1 MFYIGSLLVSLRKV
15 HVVFQEIRPI
25 NMILDGFRGKLGQ
38 KIVISSKQNGNVKM
52 LFSE

>member
-25 NMILDGFRGKLGQ
+25 NMILDGVQRKTGT
-38 KIVISSKQNGNVKM
+38 KIVIRSKQNVEM
-52 LFSE
+52 

>member
-1 MFYIGSLLVSLRKV
+1 MFYNGSLLVSLRKV

-38 KIVISSKQNGNVKM
+38 KLLLEASKM
-52 LFSE
+52 